1 MVSRRS
7 LLALVLVVACGKH
20 APGRLETDPD
30 RVAFAGGPI
39 ALDGELNE
47 PAWNQRALR
56 RVLVGDDGAEAR
68 PYSEL
73 RLLRDDGSLYVGLY
87 AADEDIRSTDA
98 WQLAIGDFT
107 ETITADGKTS
117 SGMSAGV
124 DRDGTLDQ
132 PDDFDEE
139 WVIETAIPL
148 ARPGPPPFSIS
159 VSRCDTTKS
168 GERRCGSW
176 RGTVDL
182 ATVAP

>member
-1 MVSRRS
+1 MASRRS
-7 LLALVLVVACGKH
+7 LIALAAPAACGKP
-20 APGRLETDPD
+20 APARLDPD

-47 PAWNQRALR
+47 LAWNQRALR
-56 RVLVGDDGAEAR
+56 RVLVGEDGAEAR

-73 RLLRDDGSLYVGLY
+73 RLLRDDGRLYVGLY
-87 AADEDIRSTDA
+87 AADEDIRTTDA
-98 WQLAIGDFT
+98 FDLTVGDFT
-107 ETITADGKTS
+107 EHITADGKTS
-117 SGMSAGV
+117 SGLSAGV

-132 PDDFDEE
+132 PDDYDEE

-148 ARPGPPPFSIS
+148 ARPGPAPFRIS
-159 VSRCDTTKS
+159 VSRCDTTKA

-176 RGTVDL
+176 RGKVDL